1 MGTSTP
7 YPTQRSG
14 QLRGNVNDAYTYAQL
29 SALAAAGDL
38 TPNSWYVAADS
49 EVRYWASDA
58 STLQVDVS
66 ASPRV
71 SNRFALRKSLS
82 RLARSYSAQSTVG
95 VLGHSVVSGAYSND
109 AVSSVDATW
118 NDTGWVAV
126 LRKMFA
132 TQYGTASLRGL
143 LHPAEN
149 LSTNFTLAGGAAFN
163 GPNNTVGVEGYRID
177 LAAAGNTVSVSGT
190 GRYLRVWGFSTAA
203 GVAAR
208 YTIDGGSLT
217 TSGTVSAGASPN
229 GQFWYTFDID
239 CTTDAAHTVV
249 LQGAAS
255 GSWYLFACAFLAQT
269 ASGVLVHRMGRS
281 GAVLPN
287 LLAESLDGTDTAGP
301 AWRTLL
307 TANGKLQQAHS
318 LTSQLGINL
327 MMVMVDANDLT
338 GGWTT
343 YGYTLADVRRHA
355 QNAVTSLVARGCD
368 VLFVTGLWRDPAAYG
383 IGAPFDH
390 SQVIQQY
397 ASVAADNDYCAHL
410 DLTSVWADYAA
421 VNAAGLMQD
430 TVHPNSLGH
439 AWMADAVF
447 RALTA

>member
-1 MGTSTP
+1 MRSTHSQIMRAVRWSDSTGT
-7 YPTQRSG
+7 
-14 QLRGNVNDAYTYAQL
+14 
-29 SALAAAGDL
+29 AL
-38 TPNSWYVAADS
+38 
-49 EVRYWASDA
+49 VRPDGT
-58 STLQVDVS
+58 TLQVGP
-66 ASPRV
+66 AL
-71 SNRFALRKSLS
+71 SNRYALRRSLS
-82 RLARSYSAQSTVG
+82 KIARAYSAPATIG

-109 AVSSVDATW
+109 AVANADATW
-118 NDTGWVAV
+118 NDSGWVAV
-126 LRKMFA
+126 LRKRFA
-132 TQYGTASLRGL
+132 TQYGTASARGL

-149 LSTNFTLAGGAAFN
+149 FSTNFTVGGGAALN
-163 GPNNTVGVEGYRID
+163 GPNNSTGVEGYRID

-208 YTIDGGSLT
+208 YTIDGGSLD
-217 TSGTVSAGASPN
+217 TSGTTSSGATPN
-229 GQFWYTFDID
+229 GQFWYTFDVD

-255 GSWYLFACAFLAQT
+255 GSWYLFACAFLSQT
-269 ASGVLVHRMGRS
+269 ASGVIVHRMGKS
-281 GAVLPN
+281 GSVLPN

-301 AWRTLL
+301 AWRTAL
-307 TANGKLQQAHS
+307 TTNGKLQQAHS
-318 LTSQLGINL
+318 ITSQLGVNL

-368 VLFVTGLWRDPAAYG
+368 VLFVTGPWRSPAAYG
-383 IGAPFDH
+383 GGVPFTH
-390 SQVIQQY
+390 SQAIQQY
-397 ASVAADNDYCAHL
+397 ASVAAANDYCAHL

-447 RALTA
+447 RALIF